1 MSKRAIIVG
10 GGISG
15 VTAGFRL
22 QQAGCEV
29 LLVEA
34 ENRFGGRMRSE
45 LVDGFVVDTGAGIL
59 PGSFA
64 AMHQLMQDAGLLGIL
79 DELKA
84 PIAVMRNRKLHYI
97 DGDNPVVAIARSGL
111 LGTKSMLKLG
121 KLPFKLAPMWSSLDF
136 ENLGKAH
143 RFDTETVADYCR
155 RALTDEALDYLIGP
169 LVKAMYATSP
179 SRSSVI
185 DFLWCLKNLLTAQTY
200 SIRGGMEAL
209 PTAIAGQLQE
219 TRLQTSCTEVKET
232 KSGVEV
238 RLKAADGR
246 EYVEHADVCVLAVP
260 ARDMPALHPGLS
272 GAVRAQFKK
281 LCYTA
286 TAEIHL
292 MIREPT
298 DERSAV
304 ILVPDSED
312 SDMTA
317 ISFVHNRGRCRVPD
331 GKGAVSVYFHE
342 RWAAGMRGCS
352 DEQVY
357 EVGMR
362 KLKRLMPTIEPLVVG
377 HLVKRWDIVAT
388 MSHPGYWKDV
398 QQLHQSMDFK
408 SRIQLA
414 GDFFS
419 LACVNTAVVSG
430 ERVARQLKESRYL
443 V

>member
-1 MSKRAIIVG
+1 MSKRAIVIG

-22 QQAGCEV
+22 QQAGCDV
-29 LLVEA
+29 LLVEC
-34 ENRFGGRMRSE
+34 ESRFGGRMRTE
-45 LVDGFVVDTGAGIL
+45 LIDGFVVDTGAGIL
-59 PGSFA
+59 PGSFSA
-64 AMHQLMQDAGLLGIL
+64 VHRLMQDAALLGIL

-84 PIAVMRNRKLHYI
+84 PIAVMRDRKLHYI
-97 DGDNPVVAIARSGL
+97 DGDNPVLAIIRSGL
-111 LGTKSMLKLG
+111 LGSRSMLKLG
-121 KLPFKLAPMWSSLDF
+121 KLPFKLALMWSSLDF
-136 ENLGKAH
+136 ENLGKAQ
-143 RFDTETVADYCR
+143 RFDTETVADYCK
-155 RALTDEALDYLIGP
+155 RALNGEILDYLVGP

-179 SRSSVI
+179 SRASVI

-209 PTAIAGQLQE
+209 PTAVAAQLKE
-219 TRLQTSCTEVKET
+219 TRLQTRCMEVRED
-232 KSGVEV
+232 KSGVDV
-238 RLKAADGR
+238 RLRDADGH
-246 EYVEHADVCVLAVP
+246 EYVERAEVCVLATP
-260 ARDMPALHPGLS
+260 ARDIPALHPGLS
-272 GAVRAQFKK
+272 GSARDQIEK
-281 LCYTA
+281 LRYTA

-312 SDMTA
+312 ADMTA
-317 ISFVHNRGRCRVPD
+317 ISFVHNRGRARVPD

-352 DEQVY
+352 DQQVY
-357 EVGMR
+357 EAGMQ
-362 KLKRLMPTIEPLVVG
+362 KLKRLMPTLEPLVIG

-388 MSHPGYWKDV
+388 QSHPGYWKDV
-398 QQLHQSMDFK
+398 QRLHEAVDFG

-430 ERVARQLKESRYL
+430 ERVARQLRESRYL
-443 V
+443 K